1 MDYAKKEKFHREL
14 GRLKNELRSNRR
26 LQQPDEIENMSISK
40 AYISALDTLRIAKGE
55 QIYKGYLLLEDVDDI
70 DFVSNMIKKEDRIDI
85 FAKDIEGIVE
95 STNSFNT
102 ISKSFGVSEEVIY
115 KVKGMFR

>member
-1 MDYAKKEKFHREL
+1 M
-14 GRLKNELRSNRR
+14 
-26 LQQPDEIENMSISK
+26 
-40 AYISALDTLRIAKGE
+40 
-55 QIYKGYLLLEDVDDI
+55 DDI